1 MGCRIS
7 ETLKVHVLVQITSGV
22 LILYVAYCSL
32 LFLFQRQI
40 LFPRN
45 QLGVPSGMGKN
56 IAGLEKMWLHTS
68 YGKVEAWFLPP
79 PPDRGAESA
88 PAVIFAHGNAELIDF
103 WPEEFSNFTPLGIG
117 VLLVEY
123 PGYGRS
129 DGTPSQRSTIE
140 AFVAA
145 YDALLAR
152 KDVDPSRIVLFG
164 RSLGGG
170 AVCALATE
178 RPSAALVLL
187 STFTSVRSLASK
199 FLVPGF
205 LVRDRFDNL
214 AVVSSYSGPVL
225 VIHGRNDSLIP
236 YKHGVALYRAARH
249 GEMLTYDCRHNDCP
263 PSWDTFWRDMQT
275 FLHHAGIIE
284 T

>member
-1 MGCRIS
+1 M
-7 ETLKVHVLVQITSGV
+7 KVHILIQVVSGV
-22 LILYVAYCSL
+22 LILYLAYCSL
-32 LFLFQRQI
+32 LFIFQRQI
-40 LFPRN
+40 LFPRS
-45 QLGVPSGMGKN
+45 QVEVPSGIAKN

-79 PPDRGAESA
+79 PADRGAESA

-129 DGTPSQRSTIE
+129 EGTPSQRSTIE

-145 YDALLAR
+145 YDALVAR
-152 KDVDPSRIVLFG
+152 KDVDPSRIILFG
-164 RSLGGG
+164 RSVGGG
-170 AVCALATE
+170 VVCALAAE
-178 RPSAALVLL
+178 RPSTALILL

-214 AVVSSYSGPVL
+214 AVVSSYSGQVL
-225 VIHGRNDSLIP
+225 VIHGRHDSLIP
-236 YKHGVALYRAARH
+236 YEHGVALYRAAQH
-249 GEMLTYDCRHNDCP
+249 GEMLTYDCQHNDCP
-263 PSWDTFWRDMQT
+263 PSWDTFWRDVQT

-284 T
+284 TSIP